1 MSVAPTEGL
10 SAEMTGYLPV
20 HCVHQLIKM
29 RTFRKHGFSIKVST
43 SMRKL
48 IYTSGRLIV
57 MDVGTAIID
66 VILLQVQ
73 VASKSK
79 L

>member
-10 SAEMTGYLPV
+10 SAEMSGYLPV

-43 SMRKL
+43 YENVNGNLQLNYKNTYIL
-48 IYTSGRLIV
+48 VGVNTNLYLKVYIW
-57 MDVGTAIID
+57 MD
-66 VILLQVQ
+66 
-73 VASKSK
+73 
-79 L
+79 

>member
-10 SAEMTGYLPV
+10 SAEMSGYLPV

-43 SMRKL
+43 YNGTIIMTYNRSARILTL
-48 IYTSGRLIV
+48 IRQCEYKFIS
-57 MDVGTAIID
+57 
-66 VILLQVQ
+66 
-73 VASKSK
+73 
-79 L
+79 